1 MSIYAKKL
9 RCEYKNEPVIDSK
22 NLRFNWQVAAVD
34 ETGSIFQTAYQL
46 AIKDASS
53 EKLIFDSGKIK
64 SADVWCDTENLD
76 LESDKD
82 YSWSIQLWNKEDE
95 SGKIEGSKFSTG
107 LLSISDWKAKWIEPK
122 QKPAQNCLDISM
134 EEMFEQAANGGVKF
148 NYDKI
153 NPCKFIRKEF
163 KISKSVKRARVY
175 ATAHGLYRLE
185 INGICVNPDEL
196 APGNST
202 YEKMLPYQTYDV
214 TDLLAEGKNA
224 IGIVLADGWYAG
236 HIGCTGDSCQYG
248 DILAVLMQL
257 NILYEDDTKGCI
269 YTDESFCSSDGPLV
283 YSDIFLGEKYDAR
296 KEING
301 WSKVGYP
308 EENWAK
314 VDVVDYD
321 LSNLIAQSDE
331 KVGCIK
337 EIPAISITKTPKGE
351 TVIDFGQVIAG
362 RVCMKVIG
370 QGGDVVTLEHSE
382 TLDENGNFFINITG
396 IFKDQVDHYVLKGTG
411 VEEYEPWFTY
421 HGFRYVKLTGYPG
434 KVKAENFTAKVLSTQ
449 MEQTG
454 VFDCSNDKLNRLQQ
468 NIYWSL
474 RGNTLSIPTDCP
486 QRERAGWTGDVQ
498 VIAPTACYNLGAV
511 SFFRK
516 YLKMIAD
523 EQKENGAVPIVI
535 PFIKA
540 YQKAATTGLGE
551 QILPDNVTSAGWG
564 DVCTFLPWYLYE
576 AYGDV
581 GILRDSY
588 SVMKRWLE
596 YIAFI
601 SENFIPNDVKNPSK
615 EELER
620 QKYLWNTNFH
630 FGDWVTPSVC
640 IDPETGNTDMERS
653 ARLTNKYIPTLF
665 YAASAEITART
676 AEILGNEDDSNFYKK
691 LSKKIKTAFVTEYVD
706 SDAHMPQP
714 LQGMYVLGLKFKIF
728 SHDQEKKAV
737 GHLVNLIEKNDYK
750 LDTGFMSVPH
760 LLDVLC
766 EYDHEDLALKI
777 LYQEQCPS
785 WLYEVN
791 HGATTIWETWETIH
805 PDGRVEKD
813 SMNHYAFGC
822 VGKWMYEYL
831 AGIKALM
838 PGYREIMIRPLLNSG
853 LDFVEG
859 SYESVY
865 GKISV
870 KTDFLYKTMDVE
882 IPLNTKAKVY
892 IPGAE
897 ITVNGVPQK
906 APFEKGYSI
915 IYLNGGKYNITFK
928 C

>member
-9 RCEYKNEPVIDSK
+9 QCEYKKEPVIDSK
-22 NLRFNWQVAAVD
+22 NLRFHWQVTAAD
-34 ETGSIFQTAYQL
+34 EAGAIFQTAYRL
-46 AIKDASS
+46 TIKDVLSG
-53 EKLIFDSGKIK
+53 KDIFDSGKTT

-76 LESDKD
+76 LDSDKD
-82 YSWSIQLWNKEDE
+82 YSWSIQLWNQNDE
-95 SGKIEGSKFSTG
+95 PGKIQQSKFSTG
-107 LLSISDWKAKWIEPK
+107 LLNISDWKAKWIEPQ

-163 KISKSVKRARVY
+163 EISKSVKRARIY

-185 INGICVNPDEL
+185 LNGICVNPDEL

-202 YEKMLPYQTYDV
+202 YEEMLPYQTYDV
-214 TDLLAEGKNA
+214 TDLLAEGENA
-224 IGIVLADGWYAG
+224 LGIVLADGWYAG

-248 DILAVLMQL
+248 DMLAAFMQL
-257 NILYEDDTKGCI
+257 NIAYEDGTNDCI
-269 YTDESFCSSDGPLV
+269 YTDESFCSSNGPLV

-296 KEING
+296 EEVNG
-301 WSKVGYP
+301 WSKAGYSSKD
-308 EENWAK
+308 WAK
-314 VDVVDYD
+314 VNVVEYE
-321 LSNLIAQSDE
+321 LINLVAQSDE

-337 EIPAISITKTPKGE
+337 EIPAVSVIHTPKGE

-362 RVCMKVIG
+362 RVSMKVSG
-370 QGGDVVTLEHSE
+370 AAGTDVTLEHSE
-382 TLDENGNFFINITG
+382 TLDENGDFFINITG

-411 VEEYEPWFTY
+411 AEEYEPWFTY

-434 KVKAENFTAKVLSTQ
+434 EVKAENFTAKVLGTQ

-454 VFDCSNDKLNRLQQ
+454 TFTCSNDKLNRLQQ

-498 VIAPTACYNLGAV
+498 VIAPTACYNLGAA

-516 YLKMIAD
+516 YLKMIAF
-523 EQKENGAVPIVI
+523 EQRDTGAVPIVI

-576 AYGDV
+576 AYKDTR
-581 GILRDSY
+581 ILRDSY
-588 SVMKRWLE
+588 PVMKKWLT
-596 YIAFI
+596 YIASI
-601 SENFIPNDVKNPSK
+601 SENYTPNDVVNPSA

-653 ARLTNKYIPTLF
+653 AKLTNKYIPTLF
-665 YAASAEITART
+665 YAASAEITAKT
-676 AEILGNEDDSNFYKK
+676 AEILGNEADSNLYKE
-691 LSKKIKTAFVTEYVD
+691 LSKKIKTAFVAEYVD
-706 SDAHMPQP
+706 AEAHMPQP

-728 SHDQEKKAV
+728 SPDQEKKAV
-737 GHLVNLIEKNDYK
+737 DHLVNLIVKNDYK

-766 EYDHEDLALKI
+766 EYGHEDLALKI

-831 AGIKALM
+831 AGIKALT
-838 PGYREIMIRPLLNSG
+838 PGYSEIVIRPLLNSG

-859 SYESVY
+859 SYESIY
-865 GKISV
+865 GKIYV
-870 KTDFLYKTMDVE
+870 KTDFLHKTMNIE
-882 IPLNTKAKVY
+882 IPLNTRASVY
-892 IPGAE
+892 IPGTEPSINDVAE
-897 ITVNGVPQK
+897 NV
-906 APFEKGYSI
+906 PFEKGYSSI
-915 IYLNGGKYNITFK
+915 QLNGGKYHITFK
-928 C
+928 